1 MPPDPTKRDPG
12 PPKYTGQLTEFEA
25 HLAAALRQ
33 GGIAEA
39 DSHRLGHRVM
49 QSLARTCGGRSVYIP
64 RNAHAIT
71 AARDAAILDS
81 YDGTTES
88 INRLAQEHGVTTI
101 ALYRMIARE
110 RARRLAALPH

>member
-12 PPKYTGQLTEFEA
+12 PPKYAGQLTEFEA

-39 DSHRLGHRVM
+39 ESKRLGHRVM
-49 QSLARTCGGRSVYIP
+49 QSLARTCGGRSLYIP
-64 RNAHAIT
+64 RDSAAIT
-71 AARDAAILDS
+71 AVRDSAIFDS
-81 YDGTTES
+81 YDGSTES
-88 INRLAQEHGVTTI
+88 INRLAKEHGLSTI
-101 ALYRMIARE
+101 GLYRAIARE

>member
-25 HLAAALRQ
+25 HLAAALRH

-39 DSHRLGHRVM
+39 ESKRLGHRVM

-64 RNAHAIT
+64 RNAHALS

-81 YDGTTES
+81 YDGSTDS
-88 INRLAQEHGVTTI
+88 INRLAKEHGLSTI
-101 ALYRMIARE
+101 GLYRALARE

>member
-1 MPPDPTKRDPG
+1 MPPDPTKRDPIT
-12 PPKYTGQLTEFEA
+12 PKYVKQLTEFEI

-39 DSHRLGHRVM
+39 DSVRLGHRVM

-64 RNAHAIT
+64 RNARAVT

-81 YDGTTES
+81 YDGSTDS
-88 INRLAQEHGVTTI
+88 INRLAQAHGVTTI